1 MSTAGLGWA
10 SATESAQPSG
20 DTSETTEHKEHTH
33 TLAASTETGK
43 CETMSKFKA
52 FLVRREIGKRGV
64 IDNSLL
70 PGKADVF
77 KPYLKISFYVQVTQ
91 GMKAVFGPV
100 SDRQEFKSPQL
111 SDPPVP

>member
-1 MSTAGLGWA
+1 M
-10 SATESAQPSG
+10 
-20 DTSETTEHKEHTH
+20 
-33 TLAASTETGK
+33 STETGK

-100 SDRQEFKSPQL
+100 SDTGRSLNPL
-111 SDPPVP
+111 SCQILLSLNHL